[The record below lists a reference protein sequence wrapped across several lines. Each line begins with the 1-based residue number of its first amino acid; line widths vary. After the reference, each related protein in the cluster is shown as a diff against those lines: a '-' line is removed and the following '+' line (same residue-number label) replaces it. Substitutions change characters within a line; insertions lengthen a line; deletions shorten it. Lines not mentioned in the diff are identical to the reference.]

1 MTVLGFHLPHSVS
14 FWLQGSNVSLVLSAC
29 LNLPGASWVI
39 GILTV
44 THFTEHRGF
53 FRTRLSSLF
62 IKLLNCLASNN
73 FYCLL
78 QPITVKRLQQPLPL
92 LHNTTPIITISGTVA
107 SILLLLYCCKA
118 CHHYYWECF
127 FFPNSKF
134 WLCLPL
140 QSLLPL
146 FLLSLCIFDASRWA
160 FLPDLC
166 PNYDQIVWQF
176 VQ

>member
-127 FFPNSKF
+127 FFQIVNSDCAF
-134 WLCLPL
+134 HYNHSCHCFYYLY
-140 QSLLPL
+140 
-146 FLLSLCIFDASRWA
+146 A
-160 FLPDLC
+160 FLMHQDELFF
-166 PNYDQIVWQF
+166 QIF
-176 VQ
+176 APTMTK